1 MGPNNGDKTV
11 IIPTPGRKP
20 VSVDQT
26 GDFATPMQ
34 PRGQG
39 TPASPQALSGAQI
52 ATSTELHVKRS
63 LNKLVG
69 AATELIAL
77 VGELRHTI
85 DHVNP
90 SQLRNSIIDQL
101 RQFEANAKQDGQAS
115 EVALSARYV
124 LCAALD
130 EAVLN
135 TPWGPESGWAQHS
148 LLSTFHNETS
158 GGEKVFLILDR
169 LLQTP
174 AQYVDTLELIYLCL
188 SQGFAGKY
196 QIDPRGHLQLEQV
209 KENLYRA
216 IEMQRGTY
224 ERALSSRWKGDDK
237 SNKNVTDLV
246 PLWVVFTIA
255 FSLVVLTYSGF
266 RIWLDHTTTP
276 IAEELNIMAS
286 EYRKEAGVEKSV
298 NN

>member
-11 IIPTPGRKP
+11 IIPTPGRK
-20 VSVDQT
+20 SSAA
-26 GDFATPMQ
+26 GDTSSFAAQ
-34 PRGQG
+34 PPAREGVVATNFQQNQANH
-39 TPASPQALSGAQI
+39 ASPA
-52 ATSTELHVKRS
+52 TELNVTRS

-85 DHVNP
+85 QHADP
-90 SQLRNSIIDQL
+90 SKLRNSIIDQM
-101 RQFEANAKQDGQAS
+101 REFETNAQQSGQAS
-115 EVALSARYV
+115 EVVLSARYV

-174 AQYVDTLELIYLCL
+174 AQYIDTLELIYLCL
-188 SQGFAGKY
+188 SQGFSGKY
-196 QIDPRGHLQLEQV
+196 QIDPRGHLQLEQI

-216 IEMQRGTY
+216 IEMQRGAH
-224 ERALSSRWKGDDK
+224 ERELSLRWKGAEK
-237 SNKNVTDLV
+237 SNKRVSDFV
-246 PLWVVFTIA
+246 PLWIIFTIA
-255 FSLVVLTYSGF
+255 LSLVVLSYSGF
-266 RIWLDHTTTP
+266 RVWLDYTTTP
-276 IAEELNIMAS
+276 VAEELNSMTTEYNKAS
-286 EYRKEAGVEKSV
+286 ELK
-298 NN
+298 

>member
-1 MGPNNGDKTV
+1 MNPNNGNKTV
-11 IIPTPGRKP
+11 IIPTPGRKSSP
-20 VSVDQT
+20 A
-26 GDFATPMQ
+26 GDTSNFVAPTPQ
-34 PRGQG
+34 REGAA
-39 TPASPQALSGAQI
+39 PANLQKGHGAHTNI
-52 ATSTELHVKRS
+52 ATELNVTRS

-85 DHVNP
+85 QHTDP
-90 SQLRNSIIDQL
+90 SKLRNSIIDQM
-101 RQFEANAKQDGQAS
+101 REFETDAKQDGQAS
-115 EVALSARYV
+115 EVVLSARYV

-174 AQYVDTLELIYLCL
+174 AQYIDTLELIYLCL
-188 SQGFAGKY
+188 SQGFSGKY
-196 QIDPRGHLQLEQV
+196 QIDPRGHLQLEQI

-216 IEMQRGTY
+216 IEMQRGIH
-224 ERALSSRWKGDDK
+224 ERELSPRWKGAEK
-237 SNKNVTDLV
+237 SNKKVSDFV

-255 FSLVVLTYSGF
+255 LSLVVLSYSGF
-266 RIWLDHTTTP
+266 RVWLDHTATP
-276 IAEELNIMAS
+276 IAEELNLMTI
-286 EYRKEAGVEKSV
+286 EYNKDAKL
-298 NN
+298 

>member
-1 MGPNNGDKTV
+1 VDPNNGDKTV
-11 IIPTPGRKP
+11 IIPTPGRKSSP
-20 VSVDQT
+20 A
-26 GDFATPMQ
+26 GDTSNFVPPRPPNSATSLV
-34 PRGQG
+34 
-39 TPASPQALSGAQI
+39 SPQHGSGAH
-52 ATSTELHVKRS
+52 ANNATELNVKRS

-85 DHVNP
+85 QHNDP
-90 SQLRNSIIDQL
+90 SKLRNSIIDQV
-101 RQFEANAKQDGQAS
+101 RTFETDAKQDGQAS
-115 EVALSARYV
+115 EVVLSARYV

-174 AQYVDTLELIYLCL
+174 AQYIDTLELIYLCL
-188 SQGFAGKY
+188 SQGFSGKY

-216 IEMQRGTY
+216 IEMQRGSY
-224 ERALSSRWKGDDK
+224 ERELSPRWKGAEK

-255 FSLVVLTYSGF
+255 LSLVVLSYSGF
-266 RIWLDHTTTP
+266 RVWLDHTTTP
-276 IAEELNIMAS
+276 VAEELDVMTMKYN
-286 EYRKEAGVEKSV
+286 KEAELK
-298 NN
+298 

>member
-1 MGPNNGDKTV
+1 MSPNNGDKTV
-11 IIPTPGRKP
+11 IIPTPGRKSS
-20 VSVDQT
+20 SV
-26 GDFATPMQ
+26 GDTSSFV
-34 PRGQG
+34 
-39 TPASPQALSGAQI
+39 PQASQRAEAAPANQQQSHGTQTNI
-52 ATSTELHVKRS
+52 ATELNVKRS

-77 VGELRHTI
+77 VGELRHTMQHA
-85 DHVNP
+85 DP
-90 SQLRNSIIDQL
+90 SKLRNSIIDQM
-101 RQFEANAKQDGQAS
+101 REFETDAKQDGQAS
-115 EVALSARYV
+115 EVVLSARYV

-174 AQYVDTLELIYLCL
+174 AQYIDTLELIYLCL
-188 SQGFAGKY
+188 SQGFSGKY
-196 QIDPRGHLQLEQV
+196 QIDPRGHLQLEQI

-216 IEMQRGTY
+216 IEMQRGVH
-224 ERALSSRWKGDDK
+224 ERELSPCWKGAEK
-237 SNKNVTDLV
+237 SSKKVSDFV

-255 FSLVVLTYSGF
+255 LSLVVLSYSGF
-266 RIWLDHTTTP
+266 RVWLDHTTTP
-276 IAEELNIMAS
+276 VAEELNIMTI
-286 EYRKEAGVEKSV
+286 EYTKNAELK
-298 NN
+298 

>member
-1 MGPNNGDKTV
+1 MDSNNGDKTV
-11 IIPTPGRKP
+11 IIPTPGRKSSP
-20 VSVDQT
+20 AGNT
-26 GDFATPMQ
+26 GNFVPPAPQ
-34 PRGQG
+34 RG
-39 TPASPQALSGAQI
+39 PASQANPQYNRGSQTNAA
-52 ATSTELHVKRS
+52 TELNVKRS

-85 DHVNP
+85 QHADP
-90 SQLRNSIIDQL
+90 SKLRNSIIDQM
-101 RQFEANAKQDGQAS
+101 REFETNAKQEGQAS
-115 EVALSARYV
+115 EVVLSARYV

-174 AQYVDTLELIYLCL
+174 AQYIDTLELIYLCL
-188 SQGFAGKY
+188 SQGFSGKY

-216 IEMQRGTY
+216 IEMQRGSH
-224 ERALSSRWKGDDK
+224 ERELSPRWKGAKK
-237 SNKNVTDLV
+237 SNKKVTELV

-255 FSLVVLTYSGF
+255 LSLVVLSYSGF
-266 RIWLDHTTTP
+266 RVWLDHTTTP
-276 IAEELNIMAS
+276 VAQELDAMTMEYNKNAEL
-286 EYRKEAGVEKSV
+286 K
-298 NN
+298 

>member
-1 MGPNNGDKTV
+1 MDPNNGDKTV
-11 IIPTPGRKP
+11 IIPTPGRKSSP
-20 VSVDQT
+20 V
-26 GDFATPMQ
+26 GDTSNLVSPTP
-34 PRGQG
+34 RSG
-39 TPASPQALSGAQI
+39 TASI
-52 ATSTELHVKRS
+52 ANPPHGGGVHVNNAAELNVKRS

-85 DHVNP
+85 QHADSNR
-90 SQLRNSIIDQL
+90 LRNSIIDQI
-101 RQFEANAKQDGQAS
+101 REFETNAKQEGQAS
-115 EVALSARYV
+115 EVVLSARYV
-124 LCAALD
+124 LCSALD

-174 AQYVDTLELIYLCL
+174 AQYIDTLELIYLCL
-188 SQGFAGKY
+188 SQGFSGKY

-216 IEMQRGTY
+216 IEMQRGSH
-224 ERALSSRWKGDDK
+224 ESELSPRWKGAEK
-237 SNKNVTDLV
+237 SNKAVTDLV

-255 FSLVVLTYSGF
+255 LSLVVLSYSGF
-266 RIWLDHTTTP
+266 RVWLDHTTTP
-276 IAEELNIMAS
+276 VAEELDVMTI
-286 EYRKEAGVEKSV
+286 EYNKKAELK
-298 NN
+298 

>member
-1 MGPNNGDKTV
+1 MGSNNGDKTV
-11 IIPTPGRKP
+11 IIPTPGRKSSP
-20 VSVDQT
+20 AGDTSNFVPPSVPQRGPALQSNTQFGGETQT
-26 GDFATPMQ
+26 NAVV
-34 PRGQG
+34 
-39 TPASPQALSGAQI
+39 
-52 ATSTELHVKRS
+52 ELNVTRS

-85 DHVNP
+85 QHADP
-90 SQLRNSIIDQL
+90 SKLRNSIIDQM
-101 RQFEANAKQDGQAS
+101 REFETHAKQEGQAS
-115 EVALSARYV
+115 EVVLSARYV
-124 LCAALD
+124 LCTALD

-174 AQYVDTLELIYLCL
+174 AQYIDTLELIYLCL
-188 SQGFAGKY
+188 SQGFSGKY

-216 IEMQRGTY
+216 IEMQRGSH
-224 ERALSSRWKGDDK
+224 ERELSPRWKGAEK
-237 SNKNVTDLV
+237 SNKKVTDLV

-255 FSLVVLTYSGF
+255 LSLVVLSYSGF
-266 RIWLDHTTTP
+266 RVWLDHTTTP
-276 IAEELNIMAS
+276 VAQELDVMIT
-286 EYRKEAGVEKSV
+286 EYNKDARIE
-298 NN
+298 

>member
-1 MGPNNGDKTV
+1 MDPNNGDKTV
-11 IIPTPGRKP
+11 IIPTPGRKSSP
-20 VSVDQT
+20 VGDT
-26 GDFATPMQ
+26 GNFVSPTPHS
-34 PRGQG
+34 R
-39 TPASPQALSGAQI
+39 TASLANPPHGGGAH
-52 ATSTELHVKRS
+52 ANAAAELNVKRS

-85 DHVNP
+85 QHADSNK
-90 SQLRNSIIDQL
+90 LRNSIIDQM
-101 RQFEANAKQDGQAS
+101 REFETNAKQEGQAS
-115 EVALSARYV
+115 EVVLSARYV
-124 LCAALD
+124 LCSALD

-174 AQYVDTLELIYLCL
+174 AQYIDTLELIYLCL
-188 SQGFAGKY
+188 SQGFSGKY

-216 IEMQRGTY
+216 IEMQRGTH
-224 ERALSSRWKGDDK
+224 ENELSPRWKGAEK
-237 SNKNVTDLV
+237 SNKTVTDLV

-255 FSLVVLTYSGF
+255 LSLVVLSYSGF
-266 RIWLDHTTTP
+266 RVWLDHTTTP
-276 IAEELNIMAS
+276 VAEELDVMTI
-286 EYRKEAGVEKSV
+286 EYNKKAELK
-298 NN
+298 

>member
-1 MGPNNGDKTV
+1 MGPNDGDKTV
-11 IIPTPGRKP
+11 IIPTPGRKSSP
-20 VSVDQT
+20 A
-26 GDFATPMQ
+26 GDTSNFVPPTP
-34 PRGQG
+34 RRS
-39 TPASPQALSGAQI
+39 TASQVNPQHGGGVHSNTAIGLN
-52 ATSTELHVKRS
+52 VKHS

-77 VGELRHTI
+77 IGELRHTVQHA
-85 DHVNP
+85 DP
-90 SQLRNSIIDQL
+90 SKLRNSIIDQM
-101 RQFEANAKQDGQAS
+101 REFETNAKQEGQAS
-115 EVALSARYV
+115 EVVLSARYV
-124 LCAALD
+124 LCSALD

-174 AQYVDTLELIYLCL
+174 AQYIDTLELIYLCL
-188 SQGFAGKY
+188 SQGFSGKY

-216 IEMQRGTY
+216 IEMQRGSH
-224 ERALSSRWKGDDK
+224 ERELSPRWKGAEK
-237 SNKNVTDLV
+237 SNQNVTDLV

-255 FSLVVLTYSGF
+255 LSLVVLSYSGF

-276 IAEELNIMAS
+276 VAQELDLMTM
-286 EYRKEAGVEKSV
+286 EYNKDTVLE
-298 NN
+298 

>member
-1 MGPNNGDKTV
+1 MDPNNNDKTV
-11 IIPTPGRKP
+11 IIPTPGRK
-20 VSVDQT
+20 SSQG
-26 GDFATPMQ
+26 GDTSNFVPLTPQRATASQ
-34 PRGQG
+34 S
-39 TPASPQALSGAQI
+39 SPQFGGGIQASSAV
-52 ATSTELHVKRS
+52 ELNVKRS

-85 DHVNP
+85 QHADP
-90 SQLRNSIIDQL
+90 SKLRNSIIDQM
-101 RQFEANAKQDGQAS
+101 REFETNAKQEGQAS
-115 EVALSARYV
+115 EVVLSARYV

-174 AQYVDTLELIYLCL
+174 AQYIDTLELIYLCL
-188 SQGFAGKY
+188 SQGFSGKY

-216 IEMQRGTY
+216 IEMQRGSS
-224 ERALSSRWKGDDK
+224 ERELSPRWKGAEK

-246 PLWVVFTIA
+246 PLWVVFTIGL
-255 FSLVVLTYSGF
+255 SLVVLSYSGF
-266 RIWLDHTTTP
+266 RVWLDHTTTP
-276 IAEELNIMAS
+276 VAQELNVMTI
-286 EYRKEAGVEKSV
+286 EYNKDAELK
-298 NN
+298 

>member
-1 MGPNNGDKTV
+1 MVPNNGDKTV
-11 IIPTPGRKP
+11 IIPTPGRKSSSADDTSNFVVSTPEGGGGAP
-20 VSVDQT
+20 VNRKPSH
-26 GDFATPMQ
+26 
-34 PRGQG
+34 G
-39 TPASPQALSGAQI
+39 TKTNI
-52 ATSTELHVKRS
+52 STELNVKRS

-69 AATELIAL
+69 AATELLAL

-85 DHVNP
+85 QHADP
-90 SQLRNSIIDQL
+90 SKLRNSIIDQM
-101 RQFEANAKQDGQAS
+101 RAFEANANQDGQAS
-115 EVALSARYV
+115 EVVLSARYV

-174 AQYVDTLELIYLCL
+174 AQYIDTLELIYLCL
-188 SQGFAGKY
+188 SQGFSGKY
-196 QIDPRGHLQLEQV
+196 QIDPRGYIQLEQV

-216 IEMQRGTY
+216 IEMQRGVH
-224 ERALSSRWKGDDK
+224 ERELSPRWKGAEK

-255 FSLVVLTYSGF
+255 FSLIVLTYSGF
-266 RIWLDHTTTP
+266 RVWLDYTTTP
-276 IAEELNIMAS
+276 VAEELNDMTTEYNKDAS
-286 EYRKEAGVEKSV
+286 SNTRTR
-298 NN
+298 